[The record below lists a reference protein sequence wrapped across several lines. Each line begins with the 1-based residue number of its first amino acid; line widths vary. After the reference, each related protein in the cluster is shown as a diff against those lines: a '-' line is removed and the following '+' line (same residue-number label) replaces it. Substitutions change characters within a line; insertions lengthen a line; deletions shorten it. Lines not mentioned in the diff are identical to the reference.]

1 MIRFISGVFNAEIGT
16 ATLGVRQCIAAHP
29 HATRRHPTSASTEKQ
44 RISSNI
50 LYRTLP
56 MALLTLV
63 LLAVNVNLSGCARST
78 ESTYTKEATQR
89 RMDKNNPPY
98 TQYPHRGRSHFQS
111 ASPKKSGDA

>member
-1 MIRFISGVFNAEIGT
+1 MIQFISGVFNAEIGT
-16 ATLGVRQCIAAHP
+16 ATPGVRRPVPAHP
-29 HATRRHPTSASTEKQ
+29 HATLQHPCSTSTEKQ
-44 RISSNI
+44 HRPFNS
-50 LYRTLP
+50 LHRTWS

-98 TQYPHRGRSHFQS
+98 TQYPHLGRSHFQP
-111 ASPKKSGDA
+111 ASLKKSGDA